1 MPKLLIL
8 MTLTLGISLSG
19 CGGGGSSPASNKAPT
34 ANAGADQSADEGTTV
49 NLSATGA
56 DGDGTIVSFSWQQE
70 SGTAVSITN
79 ANMANASF
87 VAPMVA
93 ASEVLLFRVT
103 VTDNDGATGSDTVTV
118 TVNDIAPPPPPP
130 PPPLSVGPEICIGGN
145 AGDFSCS
152 GVSLSKRVSLET
164 MGGTTGNDIW
174 GWFDASTGNEYALM
188 GMTNGTAFVDITNPE
203 DPVFL
208 GRLPSETVDSPWR
221 DIKVYQNHA
230 YIVADNAGAH
240 GMQVFDLTRLWGLV
254 APQTFSADFVYG
266 DFENAHNLAI
276 NEDSGF
282 AYAVGTNDCGG
293 GLHIIDIST
302 PINPMFAGCHFVNPA
317 THDSQCVIYQGPDAD
332 HLNREICVSSN
343 GSHVEVVDVTDK
355 SAPVTISST
364 TYPQLGFVHQGW
376 LTEDHRFFLMGDET
390 DEFSFNVPT
399 RIHVFDLSDL
409 DAPVY
414 VFAYEAATAAIDHN
428 LYVLGNR
435 VFQASY
441 TSGLRVLEF
450 VDLANSE
457 LMEIAFFDTFPTSDA
472 TDFSGAWSVYP
483 YLPSGTI
490 IVSDITN
497 GLFILSLQ

>member
-8 MTLTLGISLSG
+8 MTLALGIFLSG

-79 ANMANASF
+79 ANMASASF

-103 VTDNDGATGSDTVTV
+103 VTDDDGATGSDTVTV
-118 TVNDIAPPPPPP
+118 TVNDIASP

-230 YIVADNAGAH
+230 YIVAENVPH
-240 GMQVFDLTRLWGLV
+240 GMQVFDLTRLRGLV
-254 APQTFSADFVYG
+254 SPQTFSADVVYG

-276 NEDSGF
+276 NEDTGF
-282 AYAVGTNDCGG
+282 AYAVGTNTCGN
-293 GLHIIDIST
+293 GLHMIDINV
-302 PINPMFAGCHFVNPA
+302 PINPMFAGCYDLTE
-317 THDSQCVIYQGPDAD
+317 THDTQCVIYQGPDANYV
-332 HLNREICVSSN
+332 NREICVSSN
-343 GSHVEVVDVTDK
+343 KDHVEIVDVTDK
-355 SAPVTISST
+355 SAPMSISSID
-364 TYPQLGFVHQGW
+364 YPQRGFVHQGW
-376 LTEDHRFFLMGDET
+376 FTEDHRFFLLGDEG
-390 DEFSFNVPT
+390 DEGGGVPT
-399 RIHVFDLSDL
+399 RTHVFDVSDL

-414 VFAYEAATAAIDHN
+414 VFAYEAATVAIDHN

-435 VFQASY
+435 VFQANY

-450 VDLANSE
+450 GDLANEE
-457 LMEIAFFDTFPTSDA
+457 LVEIAFFDTFPASDA
-472 TDFSGAWSVYP
+472 TDFSGAWSVFP